1 MLRLFFGMWQ
11 TACPLPR
18 PQAAMQFLSDLK
30 KAAKGEREEEAGQQ
44 KVVLIVLFCRKFS
57 G

>member
-1 MLRLFFGMWQ
+1 MWQ

-44 KVVLIVLFCRKFS
+44 KVVLIVLFCRKFF